1 MRMNKVRISILVF
14 FFLVSFLL
22 PEPNFIFTNFWSGAE
37 FWDVLPFVPNY
48 LLFKF
53 LYATTTTGFI
63 ELGIRF
69 IKKYA

>member
-14 FFLVSFLL
+14 FFLISFLL

-53 LYATTTTGFI
+53 LYATITTGLI